1 MNKFFTRIY
10 QSNIAIA
17 LVIAIFFIG
26 DRFLKLLAIKYQ
38 FAPAFPI
45 IYNCLSFKFHPNHR
59 IAFSLPLEGQIL
71 NILISGLILLII
83 TYIIYLIGLNQ
94 KRKRTS
100 VILLSLIAVGAISNF
115 LDRLLNGFVIDYL
128 ELTNFTVFNLA
139 DAMISIS
146 ALLLI
151 IKNIYTPKST

>member
-26 DRFLKLLAIKYQ
+26 DRFLKLVAIKNQ
-38 FAPAFPI
+38 FAPAFPLI
-45 IYNCLSFKFHPNHR
+45 GKWLSFKFYPNR
-59 IAFSLPLEGQIL
+59 QIAFSLPLEGPIL
-71 NILISGLILLII
+71 NILISGLILLVI
-83 TYIIYLIGLNQ
+83 TYIIYLIYISQ
-94 KRKRTS
+94 KQKRTS

-115 LDRLLNGFVIDYL
+115 LDRLLNGFVVDYL
-128 ELTNFTVFNLA
+128 ELTNFSVFNLA

-151 IKNIYTPKST
+151 IKNIYTSKPT